1 VARTEADAEAGD
13 RHAGAPDDD
22 GGTVREA
29 IMKRTI
35 YFAIGVAALAIV
47 PLSAQLTVPELTY
60 DAVVEPLKLPPNLNF
75 GEVAG
80 VATNSKGDVFVY
92 TRTGHPTISLASAR
106 PFAHGG
112 SRMFRFDKT
121 GKYVGEIGQGIY
133 GFLFAEKVK
142 VDPQDN
148 IWVVDQMSNMIIEFD
163 SEGREILL
171 LGRKAE
177 SENVPARGVAPP
189 AAPGGGGANAGG
201 GGAAAGGRAAGPAP
215 QGGAGGRGGGA
226 AEAAEGGG
234 GRGRGGPPGA
244 GGQQDVFNRPTD
256 VAWDAAGNIYVADG
270 LGNNNRIAK
279 FDKDGKFVRSWGQTG
294 TANGQFRQPRSIAID
309 AQGLIYVADAGNRR
323 IQVFDADGNFK
334 TKFLNVGTPRAI
346 CITPGAQQVMYVT
359 NSNPPEDID
368 VDGEIY
374 KADLTGKLLG
384 RFGRAGRLPKEFNAV
399 NQLDCRNPN
408 ELWAAEIGNW
418 RVSKIT
424 LRGAAST
431 N

>member
-1 VARTEADAEAGD
+1 
-13 RHAGAPDDD
+13 
-22 GGTVREA
+22 
-29 IMKRTI
+29 MKQTI
-35 YFAIGVAALAIV
+35 QIAVGLLALAAV
-47 PLSAQLTVPELTY
+47 PLGAQLVVPELTY
-60 DAVVEPLKLPPNLNF
+60 DVQVEPLKLPGNLNF

-92 TRTGHPTISLASAR
+92 TRTGHPTLSLGTAR

-121 GKYVGEIGQGIY
+121 GKYVGEIGQGSY
-133 GFLFAEKVK
+133 AMLFAEKVK

-148 IWVVDQMSNMIIEFD
+148 IWVVDQMSNTIMEFD
-163 SEGREILL
+163 AEGRLVML

-177 SENVPARGVAPP
+177 SENVPVRGAGPAPAP
-189 AAPGGGGANAGG
+189 AGGGAGAG
-201 GGAAAGGRAAGPAP
+201 GGAAGGAAGGARAAGPAP
-215 QGGAGGRGGGA
+215 QAGAGGRGGA
-226 AEAAEGGG
+226 APAPDAEGG

-256 VAWDAAGNIYVADG
+256 VAWDSAGNIYVADG

-279 FDKDGKFVRSWGQTG
+279 FDKNGKFVRSWGQTG
-294 TANGQFRQPRSIAID
+294 TANGQFRQPRALAID
-309 AQGLIYVADAGNRR
+309 AQGQVYVADAGNRR
-323 IQVFDADGNFK
+323 IQVFDGDGNFK
-334 TKFLNVGTPRAI
+334 TRFLNVGTPRAI
-346 CITPGAQQVMYVT
+346 CITQGPRQVMYVS

-368 VDGEIY
+368 AEGNIFKV
-374 KADLTGKLLG
+374 DLTGKLLG
-384 RFGRAGRLPKEFNAV
+384 TFGHAGRIAKEFNAV
-399 NQLDCRNPN
+399 NQLECRTEN

-424 LRGAAST
+424 LRGTGT

>member
-1 VARTEADAEAGD
+1 
-13 RHAGAPDDD
+13 
-22 GGTVREA
+22 
-29 IMKRTI
+29 MKRI
-35 YFAIGVAALAIV
+35 LQISLAAALLAGV
-47 PLSAQLTVPELTY
+47 SLSAQLVVPELAY
-60 DAVVEPLKLPPNLNF
+60 DAAIEPLKLPPNLNF

-92 TRTGHPTISLASAR
+92 TRTGHPTLSLGTAR

-121 GKYVGEIGQGIY
+121 GKYVGEIGQGVY
-133 GFLFAEKVK
+133 AFLFAEKVK

-148 IWVVDQMSNMIIEFD
+148 IWVVDQMSNTIMEFD
-163 SEGREILL
+163 PEGRLVML

-177 SENVPARGVAPP
+177 AEAVPARGAAPP
-189 AAPGGGGANAGG
+189 AAPAGG
-201 GGAAAGGRAAGPAP
+201 PAGAPAP
-215 QGGAGGRGGGA
+215 QGGARAGGAPAPPQGGRGGGGA
-226 AEAAEGGG
+226 DAEAPAG

-270 LGNNNRIAK
+270 LGTNSRIAK
-279 FDKDGKFVRSWGQTG
+279 FDKNGKFVRSWGQTG
-294 TANGQFRQPRSIAID
+294 TAAGQFRQPRSIAID
-309 AQGLIYVADAGNRR
+309 AQGLVYVADAGNRR
-323 IQVFDADGNFK
+323 IQVFDGDGNLK
-334 TKFLNVGTPRAI
+334 GRFLNVGTPRAI
-346 CITPGAQQVMYVT
+346 CITSGPRQVMYVS

-368 VDGEIY
+368 AEGEIY
-374 KADLTGKLLG
+374 KVDLTGKLIG
-384 RFGRAGRLPKEFNAV
+384 KFGKAGRLAKEFNAV
-399 NQLDCRNPN
+399 NQLECRSEN

-424 LRGAAST
+424 LRANAT

>member
-1 VARTEADAEAGD
+1 
-13 RHAGAPDDD
+13 
-22 GGTVREA
+22 
-29 IMKRTI
+29 MKRI
-35 YFAIGVAALAIV
+35 IQFALGLAAMAVV
-47 PLSAQLTVPELTY
+47 PLAGQLVVPELAY
-60 DAVVEPLKLPPNLNF
+60 DAQVEPLKLPGNLNF

-92 TRTGHPTISLASAR
+92 TRTGHPTISLGTAR

-121 GKYVGEIGQGIY
+121 GKYVGEIGQGSY
-133 GFLFAEKVK
+133 AMLFAEKVK

-148 IWVVDQMSNMIIEFD
+148 IWVVDQMASTIMEFD
-163 SEGREILL
+163 SEGRLVML

-177 SENVPARGVAPP
+177 SERVPLNLPPPPP
-189 AAPGGGGANAGG
+189 AAGGGRGGAGGGGGG
-201 GGAAAGGRAAGPAP
+201 GGAAAD
-215 QGGAGGRGGGA
+215 
-226 AEAAEGGG
+226 AEGGG

-279 FDKDGKFVRSWGQTG
+279 FDKNGKFVRSWGSTG
-294 TANGQFRQPRSIAID
+294 TMNGQFRQPRSIAID
-309 AQGLIYVADAGNRR
+309 AQGLVYVADSGNRR

-334 TKFLNVGTPRAI
+334 TRFLNVGTPRAI
-346 CITPGAQQVMYVT
+346 CMTQGPRQVMYVS

-368 VDGEIY
+368 TVGNIY
-374 KADLTGKLLG
+374 KVDLTGKLLG
-384 RFGRAGRLPKEFNAV
+384 TFGHAGRAAKEFNAV
-399 NQLDCRNPN
+399 NQLECRTEN

-424 LRGAAST
+424 IRGNAST

>member
-1 VARTEADAEAGD
+1 VARPEADAEADD
-13 RHAGAPDDD
+13 RRPGQADDN
-22 GGTVREA
+22 GGEIREA
-29 IMKRTI
+29 IMKRTLQI
-35 YFAIGVAALAIV
+35 SLAAALLAGV
-47 PLSAQLTVPELTY
+47 SLSAQLVVPELAY
-60 DAVVEPLKLPPNLNF
+60 EAAIEPLKLPGNLNF

-92 TRTGHPTISLASAR
+92 TRTGHPTLSLGTAR

-121 GKYVGEIGQGIY
+121 GKYVGEIGQGVY
-133 GFLFAEKVK
+133 AFLFAEKVK

-148 IWVVDQMSNMIIEFD
+148 IWVVDQMSNTIMEFD
-163 SEGREILL
+163 PEGRLVML

-177 SENVPARGVAPP
+177 AEAVPARGAAPP
-189 AAPGGGGANAGG
+189 AAPAGG
-201 GGAAAGGRAAGPAP
+201 PAGGPAP
-215 QGGAGGRGGGA
+215 PAQGGARAGGAPAPPQGGRGGGGA
-226 AEAAEGGG
+226 DAEAPAG

-270 LGNNNRIAK
+270 LGTNSRVAK
-279 FDKDGKFVRSWGQTG
+279 FDKNGKFVRSWGQTG
-294 TANGQFRQPRSIAID
+294 TAPGQFRQPRSIAID
-309 AQGLIYVADAGNRR
+309 AQGLVYVADAGNRR
-323 IQVFDADGNFK
+323 IQVFDGDGNLK
-334 TKFLNVGTPRAI
+334 GRFLNVGTPRAI
-346 CITPGAQQVMYVT
+346 CITSGPRQVMYVS

-368 VDGEIY
+368 AEGEIY
-374 KADLTGKLLG
+374 KVDLTGKLLG
-384 RFGRAGRLPKEFNAV
+384 KFGHAGRIAKEFNGV
-399 NQLDCRNPN
+399 NQLECRSEN

-424 LRGAAST
+424 LRANAT

>member
-1 VARTEADAEAGD
+1 
-13 RHAGAPDDD
+13 
-22 GGTVREA
+22 
-29 IMKRTI
+29 MKRTI

-47 PLSAQLTVPELTY
+47 LLSAQLTVPELTY
-60 DAVVEPLKLPPNLNF
+60 DAVIEPLKLPPNLNF

-177 SENVPARGVAPP
+177 SENVPARGA

-244 GGQQDVFNRPTD
+244 GGQQDVFNR
-256 VAWDAAGNIYVADG
+256 
-270 LGNNNRIAK
+270 
-279 FDKDGKFVRSWGQTG
+279 
-294 TANGQFRQPRSIAID
+294 
-309 AQGLIYVADAGNRR
+309 
-323 IQVFDADGNFK
+323 
-334 TKFLNVGTPRAI
+334 
-346 CITPGAQQVMYVT
+346 
-359 NSNPPEDID
+359 
-368 VDGEIY
+368 
-374 KADLTGKLLG
+374 
-384 RFGRAGRLPKEFNAV
+384 
-399 NQLDCRNPN
+399 
-408 ELWAAEIGNW
+408 
-418 RVSKIT
+418 
-424 LRGAAST
+424 
-431 N
+431 

>member
-1 VARTEADAEAGD
+1 MNRIIQIAVGLL
-13 RHAGAPDDD
+13 
-22 GGTVREA
+22 
-29 IMKRTI
+29 
-35 YFAIGVAALAIV
+35 ALAAV
-47 PLSAQLTVPELTY
+47 PLGAQLVVPELVY
-60 DAVVEPLKLPPNLNF
+60 DVQIEPLKLPGNLNF

-92 TRTGHPTISLASAR
+92 TRTGHPTLSLATAR

-133 GFLFAEKVK
+133 AFLFAEKVK

-148 IWVVDQMSNMIIEFD
+148 IWVVDQMSNTVMEFD
-163 SEGREILL
+163 PEGRLVML

-177 SENVPARGVAPP
+177 SETVPARGAAPP
-189 AAPGGGGANAGG
+189 AAPGGGGAGAGAG
-201 GGAAAGGRAAGPAP
+201 AAGGARAAGPAP
-215 QGGAGGRGGGA
+215 QAGAGGRGGAPA
-226 AEAAEGGG
+226 ADAEGGG

-270 LGNNNRIAK
+270 LGNNSRVAK
-279 FDKDGKFVRSWGQTG
+279 FDKNGKFVSSWGQTG
-294 TANGQFRQPRSIAID
+294 TANGQFRQPRALAVD
-309 AQGLIYVADAGNRR
+309 AQGLVYVADAGNRR
-323 IQVFDADGNFK
+323 IQVFDGDGNYK
-334 TKFLNVGTPRAI
+334 ARFLNVGTPRAI
-346 CITPGAQQVMYVT
+346 CITQGPRQVMYVS

-368 VDGEIY
+368 AEGNIFKV
-374 KADLTGKLLG
+374 DLTGKLLG
-384 RFGRAGRLPKEFNAV
+384 TFGHAGRIAKEFNAV
-399 NQLDCRNPN
+399 NQLECRTEN

-424 LRGAAST
+424 LRGTGT

>member
-1 VARTEADAEAGD
+1 
-13 RHAGAPDDD
+13 
-22 GGTVREA
+22 
-29 IMKRTI
+29 MKRTLRI
-35 YFAIGVAALAIV
+35 SLAAALLAGV
-47 PLSAQLTVPELTY
+47 SLSAQLVVPELAY
-60 DAVVEPLKLPPNLNF
+60 DAAIEPLKLPANLNF

-92 TRTGHPTISLASAR
+92 TRTGHPTLSLATAR

-133 GFLFAEKVK
+133 AFLFAEKVK

-148 IWVVDQMSNMIIEFD
+148 IWVVDQMSNTVMEFD
-163 SEGREILL
+163 PEGRLVML

-177 SENVPARGVAPP
+177 SETVPARGAAPP
-189 AAPGGGGANAGG
+189 AAPGGGGAGAGAG
-201 GGAAAGGRAAGPAP
+201 AAGGARAAGPAP
-215 QGGAGGRGGGA
+215 QAGAGGRGGAPA
-226 AEAAEGGG
+226 ADAEGGG

-244 GGQQDVFNRPTD
+244 GGEQDVFNRPTD

-270 LGNNNRIAK
+270 LGNNSRVAK
-279 FDKDGKFVRSWGQTG
+279 FDKNGKFVRSWGQTG
-294 TANGQFRQPRSIAID
+294 TANGQFRQPRALAVD
-309 AQGLIYVADAGNRR
+309 AQGLVYVADAGNRR
-323 IQVFDADGNFK
+323 IQVFDGDGNYK
-334 TKFLNVGTPRAI
+334 TRFLNVGTPRAI
-346 CITPGAQQVMYVT
+346 CITQGPRQVMYVS

-368 VDGEIY
+368 AEGNIFKV
-374 KADLTGKLLG
+374 DLTGKLLG
-384 RFGRAGRLPKEFNAV
+384 TFGHAGRIAKEFNAV
-399 NQLDCRNPN
+399 NQLECRTEN

-424 LRGAAST
+424 LRGTGT